1 MNLLPRQVRDEH
13 RESTQKQTRF
23 CRDWYATYAHLAGI
37 DDPTDHKAAAAGF
50 YVTNIAHTL
59 VLWRMQYVAARPIA
73 ARRASL
79 SPAAL
84 ERVLSFEERWCLR
97 ARESTLKDTMCVLWA
112 IGTVGAAYVLRLTF
126 TNMVW
131 QSWFSRAAILEW
143 VTTELVNTSVFMHAA
158 DHYRLCRMKERLT
171 EKR

>member
-1 MNLLPRQVRDEH
+1 MP
-13 RESTQKQTRF
+13 
-23 CRDWYATYAHLAGI
+23 
-37 DDPTDHKAAAAGF
+37 
-50 YVTNIAHTL
+50 
-59 VLWRMQYVAARPIA
+59 
-73 ARRASL
+73 
-79 SPAAL
+79 L
-84 ERVLSFEERWCLR
+84 EFLYFLSFEERWCLR